1 MKATFQMIY
10 LIAFT
15 VIIACPGKTVQ
26 AQMIS
31 YGGGIDLTNGT
42 TIETENE
49 DYLTSS
55 LGIDFRTEFKI
66 NYHLRL
72 VPELAFFIPKIEDK
86 SNGEAKSTFLNL
98 SLNLKNEHNPRK
110 MIRTYLQGGIT
121 LTGWNVQDHYYSET
135 QQKEID
141 LNEWGLDPGVNL
153 GAGLQFNIKRDIEMY
168 IEARYMKYVLN
179 EYGLFIGSLGLNFIC
194 DK

>member
-1 MKATFQMIY
+1 MKATFQMIH

-15 VIIACPGKTVQ
+15 VIIAFSGKTVQ
-26 AQMIS
+26 AQIIS

-42 TIETENE
+42 TIETDNE

-55 LGIDFRTEFKI
+55 LGFDFRTEFKI

-72 VPELAFFIPKIEDK
+72 VPELAFYIPKVEEK
-86 SNGEAKSTFLNL
+86 TNGEAKTTFLNL
-98 SLNLKNEHNPRK
+98 GLNLKNVHNPRK
-110 MIRTYLQGGIT
+110 MIRTYLRGGIT
-121 LTGWNVQDHYYSET
+121 LTGWNVQDSYYSET

-141 LNEWGLDPGVNL
+141 LTEWGLEPGVNL

-194 DK
+194 D